1 MNANI
6 VSSQYCSY
14 VFEMTGNAADT
25 WEKSEI
31 KFIRSE
37 ICPAMG
43 LLAEATRMI
52 GQRNGLDIDPIS
64 FIVECTRD
72 EFGESR
78 KCFIKFD
85 EASIADILKVAGH
98 GSRTRE

>member
-1 MNANI
+1 
-6 VSSQYCSY
+6 
-14 VFEMTGNAADT
+14 MTGNAAVT

-37 ICPAMG
+37 IYPAMG

-52 GQRNGLDIDPIS
+52 GQWNSLDIDPIS
-64 FIVECTRD
+64 FIVESVRD

-78 KCFIKFD
+78 NFFIKFD
-85 EASIADILKVAGH
+85 KDHGASIAYIMKVAGH
-98 GSRTRE
+98 GSWFLE